1 MKILKDVN
9 MGYKRLI
16 YLFMVL
22 IAVTACEKKEN
33 TKNVYEYYPEPENLA
48 VNEVAL
54 CDSIVVGNT
63 EFTQEEVYQMLRC
76 GEDEAWYMYE
86 IVFDKLKSE
95 RYDYEYDEY
104 GKKVFKKLV
113 KKGWAGN
120 FTATMGY
127 SRLSIVG
134 FYDNNKYV
142 CYIPNRYEG
151 WSNNV
156 YASDNQGCQSSER
169 SYRVE
174 DGNLICGTIPGLVT
188 SLEPVPLKLVSV
200 EEDRIIFDREIYNL
214 NSNELHSGTRYV
226 AYKLKYKDLASLPVD
241 DSRLQ
246 F

>member
-1 MKILKDVN
+1 

-54 CDSIVVGNT
+54 FDSIVVGNT

-95 RYDYEYDEY
+95 RYNYEYDEY

-120 FTATMGY
+120 FTATVGY

-156 YASDNQGCQSSER
+156 YASGNQGCKSSER

-200 EEDRIIFDREIYNL
+200 EEDRIIFDREIYLYL
-214 NSNELHSGTRYV
+214 NSDEMFCARYV
-226 AYKLKYKDLASLPVD
+226 AYKLKYKDLASLQVD

>member
-1 MKILKDVN
+1 MKKLFALIILSLAIV
-9 MGYKRLI
+9 
-16 YLFMVL
+16 
-22 IAVTACEKKEN
+22 ACKKEDGPIPP
-33 TKNVYEYYPEPENLA
+33 VYKYYPEPENLA

-95 RYDYEYDEY
+95 RYNYEYDEY

-120 FTATMGY
+120 FTATVGY

-151 WSNNV
+151 WSNDV
-156 YASDNQGCQSSER
+156 YASGNQGCQSSER

-200 EEDRIIFDREIYNL
+200 EEDRIIFDRELYLYL
-214 NSNELHSGTRYV
+214 NSDEMSCARYV

>member
-1 MKILKDVN
+1 MKKLFALIILSLAIV
-9 MGYKRLI
+9 
-16 YLFMVL
+16 
-22 IAVTACEKKEN
+22 ACEKEDGPIPP
-33 TKNVYEYYPEPENLA
+33 VYKYYPEPENLA

-95 RYDYEYDEY
+95 RYNYEYDEY

-120 FTATMGY
+120 FTATVEY

-142 CYIPNRYEG
+142 CYIPNRYEE
-151 WSNNV
+151 WTN
-156 YASDNQGCQSSER
+156 YEYLGCKSSER

-200 EEDRIIFDREIYNL
+200 EEDRIIFDRELYLYL
-214 NSNELHSGTRYV
+214 NSDEMSCARYV

>member
-1 MKILKDVN
+1 MKKLFALIILSLAIV
-9 MGYKRLI
+9 
-16 YLFMVL
+16 
-22 IAVTACEKKEN
+22 ACEKEDGPIPP
-33 TKNVYEYYPEPENLA
+33 VYKYYPEPENLA

-86 IVFDKLKSE
+86 ILHGKLKSE
-95 RYDYEYDEY
+95 IYNYKYDELDKRIFVKTIKEGSP
-104 GKKVFKKLV
+104 GK
-113 KKGWAGN
+113 
-120 FTATMGY
+120 FTLGGVSDH
-127 SRLSIVG
+127 SRLAIVG
-134 FYDNNKYV
+134 FYDNN
-142 CYIPNRYEG
+142 
-151 WSNNV
+151 V
-156 YASDNQGCQSSER
+156 YASGNQGCQSSER

-200 EEDRIIFDREIYNL
+200 EEDRIIFDREIYKL
-214 NSNELHSGTRYV
+214 NSNELHSATRYV

>member
-1 MKILKDVN
+1 

-86 IVFDKLKSE
+86 ILHGKLKSE
-95 RYDYEYDEY
+95 IYNYKYDELDKRIFVKTIKEGSP
-104 GKKVFKKLV
+104 GK
-113 KKGWAGN
+113 
-120 FTATMGY
+120 FTLGGVSDH
-127 SRLSIVG
+127 SRLAIVG

-156 YASDNQGCQSSER
+156 YVSDNQGCKSSER

-200 EEDRIIFDREIYNL
+200 EEDRIIFDREIYLYL
-214 NSNELHSGTRYV
+214 NSDEMSCARYV
-226 AYKLKYKDLASLPVD
+226 AYKLKYKDLASLQVD

>member
-1 MKILKDVN
+1 
-9 MGYKRLI
+9 
-16 YLFMVL
+16 MVL

-156 YASDNQGCQSSER
+156 YASGNQGCQSSER

-200 EEDRIIFDREIYNL
+200 EEDRIIFDREIYKL
-214 NSNELHSGTRYV
+214 NSNELHSATRYV

>member
-1 MKILKDVN
+1 

-156 YASDNQGCQSSER
+156 YASGNQGCQSSER

-200 EEDRIIFDREIYNL
+200 EEDRIIFDREIYKL
-214 NSNELHSGTRYV
+214 NSNELHSATRYV

>member
-1 MKILKDVN
+1 MKKLFALIILSLAIV
-9 MGYKRLI
+9 
-16 YLFMVL
+16 
-22 IAVTACEKKEN
+22 ACEKEDGPIPP
-33 TKNVYEYYPEPENLA
+33 VYKYYPEPENLA

-95 RYDYEYDEY
+95 RYNYEYDEY

-120 FTATMGY
+120 FTATVGY

-156 YASDNQGCQSSER
+156 YASGNQGCQSSER

-200 EEDRIIFDREIYNL
+200 EEDRIIFDREIYKL
-214 NSNELHSGTRYV
+214 NSNELHSATRYV

>member
-1 MKILKDVN
+1 MKKLFALIILSLAIV
-9 MGYKRLI
+9 
-16 YLFMVL
+16 
-22 IAVTACEKKEN
+22 ACEKEDGPIPP
-33 TKNVYEYYPEPENLA
+33 VYKYYPEPENLA

-95 RYDYEYDEY
+95 RYNYEYDEY

-120 FTATMGY
+120 FTATVGY

-200 EEDRIIFDREIYNL
+200 EEDRIIFDREIYKL
-214 NSNELHSGTRYV
+214 NSNELHSATRYV